1 MIGRIKSVRKG
12 NQSEENQ
19 SKKNIIARKTNL
31 CYDSAEYSIRTEND
45 KRSEQKKMM
54 VGGS

>member
-12 NQSEENQ
+12 YQSEENQ

-31 CYDSAEYSIRTEND
+31 CYDSAECSIWTENEKSPN
-45 KRSEQKKMM
+45 KRK
-54 VGGS
+54 